1 MEKDDPCAAEG
12 SPLPRGSVAS
22 PRRLRRRYLGVD
34 VHPRPRA
41 TRMPSYCATIAKR
54 PPEGE
59 SARDKQYDGHT
70 ELGEQE
76 HVATRARHSR
86 GPEPV
91 KQSLP
96 LADEQGGRDIC
107 PPIHCRVGG

>member
-1 MEKDDPCAAEG
+1 MYPQGHAQPECPPIAQ
-12 SPLPRGSVAS
+12 P
-22 PRRLRRRYLGVD
+22 
-34 VHPRPRA
+34 
-41 TRMPSYCATIAKR
+41 IAKR

-86 GPEPV
+86 GPETV

-96 LADEQGGRDIC
+96 LDRKSTRLNSSHGYISYAVFCLKKKKQSATAS
-107 PPIHCRVGG
+107 PNQPH